1 MVFWREKM
9 KFKCNQTVLTK
20 ALNIVSKAVTSRT
33 TIPILRGILLE
44 VTDEGKMKMS
54 ASDLD
59 ITIEE
64 TIEIE
69 EGEKGSV
76 VVQSKLFG
84 DIIRKLPNAMVS
96 VEVQDGN
103 VIIKCMNSE
112 FSIIGLDADEFPNI
126 KNIEDNQEF
135 ITFDKS
141 ILKEMIRKTSFAASV
156 DESKGVITGILIEL
170 LHDEINMVAID
181 GYRMAI
187 TREAM
192 INPTEKNVI
201 ISAKIMNEISKI
213 LSDAGDDEEKVK
225 LLLNEKRAIFVIGN
239 VKVILRLLDGEFIR
253 YKDVLPKDNKI
264 KVKVNRGDL
273 MESIERA
280 SLLSKEGKNNLIKF
294 SIKDTIVTITS
305 KSEEGAVREEVI
317 VSKDGDDLDIGFNAK
332 YVLDVLKS
340 IDDEEVYM
348 LFNTSITPCLVE
360 PVEGNRFEYLILPVR
375 ITNN

>member
-1 MVFWREKM
+1 M
-9 KFKCNQTVLTK
+9 KFECNQQLLTK

-33 TIPILRGILLE
+33 TIPILKGILLE
-44 VTDEGKMKMS
+44 VSEDGKLKMS

-64 TIEIE
+64 TVEIE
-69 EGEKGSV
+69 SGISGSI

-84 DIIRKLPNAMVS
+84 DIIRKLPNATVS
-96 VEVQDGN
+96 VELVDTN
-103 VIIKCMNSE
+103 VVIKCMNSE
-112 FSIIGLDADEFPNI
+112 FSIIGLSADEFPSI
-126 KNIEDNQEF
+126 KNIEENQEY
-135 ITFDKS
+135 ITFDKT

-170 LHDEINMVAID
+170 LNDAINMVAID

-192 INPTEKNVI
+192 VNLEEKNVI

-213 LSDAGDDEEKVK
+213 LSEASEEENVN
-225 LLLNEKRAIFVIGN
+225 LLLNDKKAIFIIGN
-239 VKVILRLLDGEFIR
+239 VKVVLRLLDGEFIK

-264 KVKVNRGDL
+264 KVKVNRNDL

-294 SIKDTIVTITS
+294 AIKDTIVTITS
-305 KSEEGAVREEVI
+305 KSEEGNVREEVI
-317 VSKDGDDLDIGFNAK
+317 INKEGEDLDIGFNAK

-340 IDDEEVYM
+340 IDDEDIYM
-348 LFNTSITPCLVE
+348 FFNTSITPCLVE
-360 PVEGNRFEYLILPVR
+360 PVNGDSFEYLILPVR

>member
-1 MVFWREKM
+1 M

-44 VTDEGKMKMS
+44 VSEDGKMKMS

-64 TIEIE
+64 TIQVE
-69 EGEKGSV
+69 ECEKGAV

-96 VEVQDGN
+96 VEVEDEH

-112 FSIIGLDADEFPNI
+112 FSIIGLSADEFPNI
-126 KNIEDNQEF
+126 KNIEENQDF
-135 ITFDKS
+135 IVFDKS

-192 INPTEKNVI
+192 MNTNEKKVI

-213 LSDAGDDEEKVK
+213 LSDAEDEEEQVK
-225 LLLNEKRAIFVIGN
+225 LLLNDKKAIFVIGN

-264 KVKVNRGDL
+264 KVRVNRSVL

-280 SLLSKEGKNNLIKF
+280 SLLSKEGKNNLIKL

-317 VSKDGDDLDIGFNAK
+317 VTKDGDDLEIGFNAK

-340 IDDEEVYM
+340 IDDEEIYM
-348 LFNTSITPCLVE
+348 MFNTSITPCLVE
-360 PVEGNRFEYLILPVR
+360 PTEGNRFEYLILPVR

>member
-1 MVFWREKM
+1 M
-9 KFKCNQTVLTK
+9 KFECNQQLLTK

-33 TIPILRGILLE
+33 TIPILKGILLE
-44 VTDEGKMKMS
+44 VSEDGKLKMS

-64 TIEIE
+64 TVDIESGIS
-69 EGEKGSV
+69 GSI

-84 DIIRKLPNAMVS
+84 DIIRKLPNATVS
-96 VEVQDGN
+96 VELVDTN
-103 VIIKCMNSE
+103 VVIKCMNSE
-112 FSIIGLDADEFPNI
+112 FSIIGLSADEFPSI
-126 KNIEDNQEF
+126 KNIEENQEY
-135 ITFDKS
+135 ITFDKT
-141 ILKEMIRKTSFAASV
+141 ILKEMISKTSFAASV

-170 LHDEINMVAID
+170 LNDAINMVAID

-192 INPTEKNVI
+192 VNLEEKNVI

-213 LSDAGDDEEKVK
+213 LSEASEEENVN
-225 LLLNEKRAIFVIGN
+225 LILNDKKAIFIIGN
-239 VKVILRLLDGEFIR
+239 VKVVLRLLDGEFIK

-264 KVKVNRGDL
+264 KVKVNRNDL

-294 SIKDTIVTITS
+294 AIKDTIVTITS
-305 KSEEGAVREEVI
+305 KSEEGNVREEVI
-317 VSKDGDDLDIGFNAK
+317 INKEGEDLDIGFNAK

-340 IDDEEVYM
+340 IDDEEIYM
-348 LFNTSITPCLVE
+348 FFNTSITPCLVE
-360 PVEGNRFEYLILPVR
+360 PVNGDSFEYLILPVR

>member
-1 MVFWREKM
+1 M
-9 KFKCNQTVLTK
+9 KFECNQQLLTK

-33 TIPILRGILLE
+33 TIPILKGILLE
-44 VTDEGKMKMS
+44 VSEDGKLKMS

-64 TIEIE
+64 TVEIE
-69 EGEKGSV
+69 SGISGSI

-84 DIIRKLPNAMVS
+84 DIIRKLPNATVS
-96 VEVQDGN
+96 VELVDTN
-103 VIIKCMNSE
+103 VVIKCMNSE
-112 FSIIGLDADEFPNI
+112 FSIIGLSADEFPSI
-126 KNIEDNQEF
+126 KNIEENQEY
-135 ITFDKS
+135 ITFDKT

-170 LHDEINMVAID
+170 LNDAINMVAID

-192 INPTEKNVI
+192 VNLEEKNVI

-213 LSDAGDDEEKVK
+213 LSEASEEENVN
-225 LLLNEKRAIFVIGN
+225 LILNDKKAIFIIGN
-239 VKVILRLLDGEFIR
+239 AKVVLRLLDGEFIK

-264 KVKVNRGDL
+264 KVKVNRNDL

-294 SIKDTIVTITS
+294 AIKDTIVTITS
-305 KSEEGAVREEVI
+305 KSEEGNVREEVI
-317 VSKDGDDLDIGFNAK
+317 INKEGEDLDIGFNAK

-340 IDDEEVYM
+340 IDDEEIYM
-348 LFNTSITPCLVE
+348 FFNTSITPCLVE
-360 PVEGNRFEYLILPVR
+360 PVNGDSFEYLILPVR

>member
-1 MVFWREKM
+1 MAFWRLKM
-9 KFKCNQTVLTK
+9 KFECNQQLLTK

-33 TIPILRGILLE
+33 TIPILKGILLE
-44 VTDEGKMKMS
+44 VSEDGKLKMS

-64 TIEIE
+64 TVEIE
-69 EGEKGSV
+69 SGISGSI

-84 DIIRKLPNAMVS
+84 DIIRKLPNATIS
-96 VEVQDGN
+96 VELVDTN
-103 VIIKCMNSE
+103 VVIKCMNSE
-112 FSIIGLDADEFPNI
+112 FSIIGLSADEFPSI
-126 KNIEDNQEF
+126 KNIEENQEY
-135 ITFDKS
+135 ITFDKT

-170 LHDEINMVAID
+170 LNDAINMVAID

-192 INPTEKNVI
+192 VNLEEKNVI

-213 LSDAGDDEEKVK
+213 LSEASEEENVN
-225 LLLNEKRAIFVIGN
+225 LLLNDKKAIFIIGN
-239 VKVILRLLDGEFIR
+239 VKVVLRLLDGEFIK

-264 KVKVNRGDL
+264 KVKVNRNDL

-294 SIKDTIVTITS
+294 AIKDTIVTITS
-305 KSEEGAVREEVI
+305 KSEEGNVREEVI
-317 VSKDGDDLDIGFNAK
+317 INKEGEDLDIGFNAK

-340 IDDEEVYM
+340 IDDEDIYM
-348 LFNTSITPCLVE
+348 FFNTSITPCLVE
-360 PVEGNRFEYLILPVR
+360 PVNGDSFEYLILPVR

>member
-1 MVFWREKM
+1 MAFWRLKM
-9 KFKCNQTVLTK
+9 KFECNQQLLTK

-33 TIPILRGILLE
+33 TIPILKGILLE
-44 VTDEGKMKMS
+44 VSEDGKLKMS

-64 TIEIE
+64 TVEIE
-69 EGEKGSV
+69 SGISGSI

-84 DIIRKLPNAMVS
+84 DIIRKLPNATVS
-96 VEVQDGN
+96 VELVDTN
-103 VIIKCMNSE
+103 VVIKCMNSE
-112 FSIIGLDADEFPNI
+112 FSIIGLSADEFPSI
-126 KNIEDNQEF
+126 KNIEENQEY
-135 ITFDKS
+135 ITFDKT

-170 LHDEINMVAID
+170 LNDAINMVAID

-192 INPTEKNVI
+192 VNLEEKNVI

-213 LSDAGDDEEKVK
+213 LSEASEEENVN
-225 LLLNEKRAIFVIGN
+225 LLLNDKKAIFIIGN
-239 VKVILRLLDGEFIR
+239 VKVVLRLLDGEFIK

-264 KVKVNRGDL
+264 KVKVNRNDL

-294 SIKDTIVTITS
+294 AIKDTIVTITS
-305 KSEEGAVREEVI
+305 KSEEGNVREEVI
-317 VSKDGDDLDIGFNAK
+317 INKEGEDLDIGFNAK

-340 IDDEEVYM
+340 IDDEEIYM
-348 LFNTSITPCLVE
+348 FFNTSITPCLVE
-360 PVEGNRFEYLILPVR
+360 PVNGDSFEYLILPVR